1 MPSRKKRG
9 RPGYKNLPYDRQNPM
24 HQAIPPWVK
33 PWLGGYGQQ
42 PEEQDDDDEEEESS
56 SSSRAKSSKRMHG
69 LNMSYHRF
77 GRK

>member
-9 RPGYKNLPYDRQNPM
+9 KPGYKNLPYDWQNPM

-33 PWLGGYGQQ
+33 PWLGGYGQ

-77 GRK
+77 SRK